1 MTTNPAAK
9 TDVSAEPVEF
19 DLERK
24 PFIPNAVTIAAMEES
39 CRGNVQ
45 SFDSVEALMDSL
57 NSEDDEQ

>member
-1 MTTNPAAK
+1 MTTTPATK
-9 TDVSAEPVEF
+9 TDANVEPAES
-19 DLERK
+19 DLGRK

-57 NSEDDEQ
+57 NSEDDE